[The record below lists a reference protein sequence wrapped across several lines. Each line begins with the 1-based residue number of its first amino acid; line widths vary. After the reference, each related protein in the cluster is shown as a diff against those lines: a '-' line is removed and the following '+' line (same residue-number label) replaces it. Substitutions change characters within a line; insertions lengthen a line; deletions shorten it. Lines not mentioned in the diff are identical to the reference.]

1 MADGRVERRA
11 ILDAVVEITKRERD
25 IWPGTPELIAEC
37 EDVLER
43 CLFDR
48 DAALAVLRGEHELDD
63 DPWSRCPECDCDT
76 YFQLRAEVES
86 RAGGGLVVLG
96 PVVMFV
102 CEACQHTQ
110 LRPRATVDDGLWWE
124 QGLRVR
130 ARPEDIGHPYRGVV
144 EDEVEEEDEEEEED
158 DDEEVADEVAPVE
171 WTERKVCPDGAC
183 IGVIGED
190 GRCKVCGRVGE

>member
-1 MADGRVERRA
+1 
-11 ILDAVVEITKRERD
+11 
-25 IWPGTPELIAEC
+25 
-37 EDVLER
+37 
-43 CLFDR
+43 
-48 DAALAVLRGEHELDD
+48 
-63 DPWSRCPECDCDT
+63 
-76 YFQLRAEVES
+76 
-86 RAGGGLVVLG
+86 
-96 PVVMFV
+96 
-102 CEACQHTQ
+102 
-110 LRPRATVDDGLWWE
+110 
-124 QGLRVR
+124 VR